1 MFGKKGV
8 LLVNLGTPDSPTWGA
23 VYRYLKQFLL
33 DGRVIDFPWLPR
45 NLLVRGI
52 ILPFRTSGSTKL
64 YKELWLPEG
73 SPLKVYG
80 ERLEAGVKEQLGGE
94 YEVELAMRYQSPS
107 IESAIKK
114 LMEKQVS
121 EIIVF
126 PLFPQYASATTGSV
140 HEEVMRIMSKY
151 QTIPNVRMVNSYHDH
166 PEMIKIFA
174 DNGRKFNLDEYDHI
188 LFSYHGLPKRQ
199 LRKGDITGS
208 HCQKSEDCCKTL
220 CHTNQF
226 CYSAQCYATTAA
238 LAKELGLP
246 EDRYTTC
253 FQSRLGRDPWAEP
266 YTSDVIE
273 KRAEHGD
280 KNLLV
285 FCPAFVSDC
294 LETTIEISE
303 EYQEEFEELGG
314 EKVQLVPSLNDNP
327 RWVSAVSNYIKAL

>member
-1 MFGKKGV
+1 
-8 LLVNLGTPDSPTWGA
+8 
-23 VYRYLKQFLL
+23 L

-80 ERLEAGVKEQLGGE
+80 ERREEGVKNELGSE
-94 YEVELAMRYQSPS
+94 FEVELAMRYQSPS
-107 IESAIKK
+107 IESAVRK

-140 HEEVMRIMSKY
+140 HEEVMRVLSKY
-151 QTIPNVRMVNSYHDH
+151 QTIPNVKMVNSYFDH
-166 PEMIKIFA
+166 PDMIKIYA
-174 DNGRKFNLDEYDHI
+174 DNGRQFNLDEYDHV

-199 LRKGDITGS
+199 LRKGDITGE
-208 HCQKSEDCCKTL
+208 HCQKSEDCCQTL
-220 CHTNQF
+220 CLKNQF
-226 CYSAQCYATTAA
+226 CYSAQCYATTRA
-238 LAKELGLP
+238 LAKELGLS

-294 LETTIEISE
+294 LETTIEISV

-314 EKVQLVPSLNDNP
+314 EKVQLVPSLNDDP
-327 RWVSAVSNYIKAL
+327 RWVKVVSDYVKSL